1 MKKKVQLIG
10 VVLFGL
16 IISSFAGSMYV
27 GVNGGVSI
35 LNDSDISVD
44 TKDLSY
50 DTGYNIEGVFGYTF
64 NAWRAE
70 LALNWQKND
79 LDKLGSY
86 PITGDLTVFGGMLN
100 GYYDFKAGAGFTPY
114 LLAGLG
120 VLNVNFEFN
129 EEGVDDHD
137 TVFAGQLGVGVGY
150 AVTENIILDLKYK
163 YLMSQDFEIVYG
175 DIDVSLS
182 GHQIQFGVRYQF

>member
-10 VVLFGL
+10 IVLCSL
-16 IISSFAGSMYV
+16 IMSSFAGSMYV

-35 LNDSDISVD
+35 LSDSEISDDSVD
-44 TKDLSY
+44 MSY
-50 DTGYNIEGVFGYTF
+50 DTGYNVEGVIGYTF

-70 LALNWQKND
+70 LALSWQKND
-79 LDKLGSY
+79 LDKYGPY

-120 VLNVNFEFN
+120 VLNVNLDFDEA
-129 EEGVDDHD
+129 GVDESN
-137 TVFAGQLGVGVGY
+137 TLFAGQLGVGVGY
-150 AVTENIILDLKYK
+150 AVTKNVILDLKYK
-163 YLMSQDFEIVYG
+163 YFMSQDFEIDSG
-175 DIDVSLS
+175 SWDISLT